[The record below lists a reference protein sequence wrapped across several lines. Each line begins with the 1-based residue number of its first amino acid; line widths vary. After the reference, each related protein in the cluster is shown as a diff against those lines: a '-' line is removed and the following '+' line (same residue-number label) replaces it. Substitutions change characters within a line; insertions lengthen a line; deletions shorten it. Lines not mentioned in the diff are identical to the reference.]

1 MTDVVYEQYARS
13 ARVRPVTVVLG
24 HGAKGHWIG
33 DTNSQTVLIWYHGK
47 NMNGSSS
54 NGLSRLLNELFQAAG
69 SVYPLISPISSFWNI
84 WSKHQVPL
92 ARA

>member
-33 DTNSQTVLIWYHGK
+33 NPNSQTVLIWYHGK
-47 NMNGSSS
+47 
-54 NGLSRLLNELFQAAG
+54 
-69 SVYPLISPISSFWNI
+69 
-84 WSKHQVPL
+84 KHEPQ
-92 ARA
+92 

>member
-13 ARVRPVTVVLG
+13 ARVKPVTVVLG

-47 NMNGSSS
+47 NANRSSS
-54 NGLSRLLNELFQAAG
+54 NSSPCLLNDLFQAAA
-69 SVYPLISPISSFWNI
+69 SVYPLISPISNFWNI
-84 WSKHQVPL
+84 
-92 ARA
+92 